1 MRFCKN
7 HRLPEN
13 HECSFDLKLNNS
25 LDGFNIL
32 YQDAL
37 VFMGKELT
45 VAKIYDY
52 VTTKQLTKIEA
63 IDLLTYFLENSEDS
77 EIRKISILAF
87 KVLELKSE
95 TVFYGLE
102 SCIVSEED
110 PKIKNIAIEIITF
123 LFPKKSK
130 VLLDW
135 ISKNGKP

>member
-13 HECSFDLKLNNS
+13 HGCSFDLKLNSS
-25 LDGFNIL
+25 LNGFNIL

-37 VFMGKELT
+37 DFMGKELT

-52 VTTKQLTKIEA
+52 VTTKQITKIEA
-63 IDLLTYFLENSEDS
+63 TNLLTYFIENSEDS

-95 TVFYGLE
+95 TAFNSLE
-102 SCIVSEED
+102 SCIISEED
-110 PKIKNIAIEIITF
+110 PKIRKIATEIITC

-130 VLLDW
+130 ALLDW
-135 ISKNGKP
+135 ISKNRKP